1 MKFTA
6 IEKRAMK
13 ADPLGFA
20 AATPRKKLGQIIDE
34 LEARYSDPEQESPLS
49 DEQYDLI
56 HDYYWKGRKKP
67 AKKVGGVKNV
77 DITLEVPMNS
87 LDKFRTVSAN
97 KQAIFMRATSYV
109 ISDKED
115 GISLAIT
122 YDGGVPVLATTRG
135 ETGLVGKNVSKVIPL
150 LNIPKKIAYKKRFMV
165 RAEFTIDTKV
175 FKKHFPDDK
184 TGRNTAG
191 GLLNRD
197 VPDKNIAKFRV
208 ICYEILMGKNAGH
221 KLSDQ
226 LELLKKYGFDVVPY
240 IVVDKI
246 NEELLTDLHNQRK
259 KDAGRDIDGIV
270 VAKNQPY
277 VVTPGYPD
285 YSYAFKINSLET
297 AVRIVVEDVVWEETR
312 YGKWFPRIMIPPTII
327 GGVEVSFFTGHNNF
341 YIEHGYLKPKKK
353 KGEKVAKVPHEPRP
367 INKGAVILA
376 VRSGD
381 VIPYVMQVVKGA
393 KKASKPKAN
402 YAEDGVHLRVVYSH
416 EEGKTN
422 TRVVKELAHFFSELE
437 VDGLKRGGVQILVD
451 SGYDTVKKILKMS
464 RVEAQSLPG
473 FADKSGAQLHKA
485 LKACKPRMT
494 FLNVARGSAAFG
506 EGIGQSRLTALMET
520 VPDFMDHT
528 DKSVEELTKLV
539 KTVKG
544 LDKLAEQIAANLKT
558 FNKFCK
564 RNGITL
570 AAAEKQEVVSSAMEG
585 QRFLFTSIR
594 DAEVQAWIIANGGK
608 IATTV
613 NQATTLIVKDESASN
628 DKTKAAVSKGIPIVP
643 IAQFRKTNRI

>member
-6 IEKRAMK
+6 IQKRAMK

-20 AATPRKKLGQIIDE
+20 AALPRKELGKILDE
-34 LEARYSDPEQESPLS
+34 LDERYRENKEILS
-49 DEQYDLI
+49 DEQFDVM
-56 HDYYWKGRKKP
+56 HDFFWKGRKKP
-67 AKKVGGVKNV
+67 AKKVGGTKNV

-87 LDKFRTVSAN
+87 LDKFRTIGPA
-97 KQAIFMRATSYV
+97 KQLRFMKSTSYV

-135 ETGLVGKNVSKVIPL
+135 ETGLVGKDVSKVIPF

-197 VPDKNIAKFRV
+197 VPDKCIALFRV
-208 ICYEILMGKNAGH
+208 VVYEILMGKYVGH

-226 LELLKKYGFDVVPY
+226 LSLLKKYKFDVVPH

-259 KDAGRDIDGIV
+259 KEAGRDIDGIV

-277 VVTPGYPD
+277 VITPGYPD

-297 AVRIVVEDVVWEETR
+297 AVRLVVKDVVWEETR
-312 YGKWFPRIMIPPTII
+312 YGKWFPRVMIEPTII
-327 GGVEVSFFTGHNNF
+327 GGVEVSYFTGHNNF

-381 VIPYVMQVVKGA
+381 VIPYIMQVVKGA
-393 KKASKPKAN
+393 KTASKPHAN

-422 TRVVKELAHFFSELE
+422 TRVVKELTHFFSELE

-451 SGYDTVKKILKMS
+451 AGYDTVKKILKMS
-464 RVEAQSLPG
+464 LIEAQALPG
-473 FADKSGAQLHKA
+473 YADKSGAQLHKA
-485 LKACKPRMT
+485 LKACRPRMT

-506 EGIGQSRLTALMET
+506 EGIGPSRLTALMET
-520 VPDFMDHT
+520 VPDFMDHA
-528 DKSVEELTKLV
+528 DKSVEDLTKIV

-544 LDKLAEQIAANLKT
+544 LDKLAEQIAENLKT

-570 AAAEKQEVVSSAMEG
+570 AAAEKQEITGASMEG
-585 QRFLFTSIR
+585 QRILFTSIR
-594 DAEVQAWIIANGGK
+594 DAKVQAWIIANGGK

-613 NQATTLIVKDESASN
+613 NQATALIVKDENASN
-628 DKTKAAVSKGIPIVP
+628 DKTKAAGIKGIPVIP
-643 IAQFRKTNRI
+643 IAKFRKTNRI

>member
-6 IEKRAMK
+6 IQKRAMK
-13 ADPLGFA
+13 ANPLGFA
-20 AATPRKKLGQIIDE
+20 KSMPRKELGQIIDE

-49 DEQYDLI
+49 DEQYDLM
-56 HDYYWKGRKKP
+56 HDYYWKGKKKP

-87 LDKFRTVSAN
+87 LDKFRTVSSA
-97 KQAIFMRATSYV
+97 KQAIFMRASSYV

-135 ETGLVGKNVSKVIPL
+135 ETGLVGKDVSKVIPY
-150 LNIPKKIAYKKRFMV
+150 LNIPKSIAYKKRFMV

-175 FKKHFPDDK
+175 FKAHFPDDK

-197 VPDKNIAKFRV
+197 VPAPCIALFRV
-208 ICYEILMGKNAGH
+208 VCYEILLGKNAGH
-221 KLSDQ
+221 KLEDQ
-226 LELLKKYGFDVVPY
+226 LKLLKKYGFDVVPY
-240 IVVDKI
+240 IVVDAIDEEFMTEKH
-246 NEELLTDLHNQRK
+246 NERK
-259 KDAGRDIDGIV
+259 KKAKRDIDGIV

-277 VVTPGYPD
+277 KIEPGYPD
-285 YSYAFKINSLET
+285 YAYAFKINSLET
-297 AVRIVVEDVVWEETR
+297 AVRVVVKEVIWEETR
-312 YGKWFPRIMIPPTII
+312 YGKWFPRIMIEPTVI
-327 GGVEVSFFTGHNNF
+327 GGVLVTFFTGHNNY
-341 YIEHGYLKPKKK
+341 YIEHGHLKPKKK
-353 KGEKVAKVPHEPRP
+353 GEPVPYEPRP

-381 VIPYVMQVVKGA
+381 VIPYIMQVVKGA
-393 KKASKPKAN
+393 KTASKPEGAYKKK
-402 YAEDGVHLRVVYSH
+402 GVHLVVV
-416 EEGKTN
+416 ETQKTN

-437 VDGLKRGGVQILVD
+437 VDGLKRGGVQVLVD
-451 SGYDTVKKILKMS
+451 AGYDTVKKILKMS
-464 RVEAQSLPG
+464 RIEAQSLPG

-506 EGIGQSRLTALMET
+506 EGIGPSRLTALMET
-520 VPDFMDHT
+520 VPDFMDHA
-528 DKSVEELTKLV
+528 DKSVEELTKMV

-544 LDKLAEQIAANLKT
+544 LDKLAEQIAENLKT

-570 AAAEKQEVVSSAMEG
+570 AAAEKQEIVGNQMDG
-585 QRFLFTSIR
+585 QRILFTSIR

-613 NQATTLIVKDESASN
+613 NQATSLIVKDESASN
-628 DKTKAAVSKGIPIVP
+628 DKTKAAVSKGIPIIT

>member
-6 IEKRAMK
+6 IQKRAMK

-20 AATPRKKLGQIIDE
+20 ASLPRKELGKVLDE
-34 LEARYSDPEQESPLS
+34 LDERYRENKEILT
-49 DEQYDLI
+49 DEQFDVMHDL
-56 HDYYWKGRKKP
+56 YWKGRKKP
-67 AKKVGGVKNV
+67 AKKVGGTKNV

-87 LDKFRTVSAN
+87 LDKFRTIGPA
-97 KQAIFMRATSYV
+97 KQLRFMKSTSYV

-135 ETGLVGKNVSKVIPL
+135 ETGLVGKDVSKVIPF

-197 VPDKNIAKFRV
+197 VPDKCIAKFRV
-208 ICYEILMGKNAGH
+208 VCYEILMGKYAGH
-221 KLSDQ
+221 KLSEQ
-226 LELLKKYGFDVVPY
+226 LSLLKKYAFDVVPH

-259 KDAGRDIDGIV
+259 KEAGRDIDGIV

-277 VVTPGYPD
+277 VITPGYPD
-285 YSYAFKINSLET
+285 YAYAFKINSLET
-297 AVRIVVEDVVWEETR
+297 AVRLVVKDVVWEETR
-312 YGKWFPRIMIPPTII
+312 YGKWFPRVMIEPTII
-327 GGVEVSFFTGHNNF
+327 GGVEVSYFTGHNNF

-381 VIPYVMQVVKGA
+381 VIPYIMQVVEGA
-393 KKASKPKAN
+393 KTASKPSAN

-416 EEGKTN
+416 EAPKTN
-422 TRVVKELAHFFSELE
+422 TRVVKELTHFFSELE

-451 SGYDTVKKILKMS
+451 AGYDTVKKILKMS
-464 RVEAQSLPG
+464 RVEAQALPG
-473 FADKSGAQLHKA
+473 YADKSGAQLHKA

-520 VPDFMDHT
+520 VPDFMDHA
-528 DKSVEELTKLV
+528 DKPVPELTKIV

-544 LDKLAEQIAANLKT
+544 LDKLAEQIAENLKT
-558 FNKFCK
+558 FNKFCT

-570 AAAEKQEVVSSAMEG
+570 AAAEKQEVTGSAMEG
-585 QRFLFTSIR
+585 QRILFTSIR
-594 DAEVQAWIIANGGK
+594 NAEVQAWIIANGGK

-613 NQATTLIVKDESASN
+613 NQATALIVKDENASN
-628 DKTKAAVSKGIPIVP
+628 DKTKAAGLKGIPVIP
-643 IAQFRKTNRI
+643 IAKFRKTNRI

>member
-6 IEKRAMK
+6 IQKRAMK

-20 AATPRKKLGQIIDE
+20 AALPRKELGKILDE
-34 LEARYSDPEQESPLS
+34 LDERYRENKEILS
-49 DEQYDLI
+49 DEQFDVM
-56 HDYYWKGRKKP
+56 HDFFWKGRKKP
-67 AKKVGGVKNV
+67 AKKVGGTKNV

-87 LDKFRTVSAN
+87 LDKFRTIGTA
-97 KQAIFMRATSYV
+97 KQLRFMKSTSYV

-135 ETGLVGKNVSKVIPL
+135 ETGLVGKDVTKVIPH

-165 RAEFTIDTKV
+165 RAEFTIDSKV
-175 FKKHFPDDK
+175 FKAHFPDDK

-197 VPDKNIAKFRV
+197 VPAPCIALFRV
-208 ICYEILMGKNAGH
+208 VCYEILMGKYAWH
-221 KLSDQ
+221 KLSEQ
-226 LELLKKYGFDVVPY
+226 LSLLKKYAFDVVPY
-240 IVVDKI
+240 IVVDEI
-246 NEELLTDLHNQRK
+246 NEEFLTDLHNERK
-259 KDAGRDIDGIV
+259 KKAKRDIDGIV
-270 VAKNQPY
+270 VAKDQPY
-277 VVTPGYPD
+277 KVTPGYPD
-285 YSYAFKINSLET
+285 HSYAYKINSLET
-297 AVRIVVEDVVWEETR
+297 AVRLVVKDVVWEETR
-312 YGKWFPRIMIPPTII
+312 YGKWFPRVMIEPTII

-353 KGEKVAKVPHEPRP
+353 GEKAPHEPRP
-367 INKGAVILA
+367 INKGTVILA
-376 VRSGD
+376 CRSGD
-381 VIPYVMQVVKGA
+381 VIPYIMQVVKGA
-393 KKASKPKAN
+393 KTASKPKAN

-422 TRVVKELAHFFSELE
+422 TRVVKELTHFFSELE

-451 SGYDTVKKILKMS
+451 AGYDTVKKILKMS

-473 FADKSGAQLHKA
+473 YADKSGAQLYEA
-485 LKACKPRMT
+485 LKACRPRMT

-506 EGIGQSRLTALMET
+506 EGIGPSRLTALMET
-520 VPDFMDHT
+520 VPDFMDHA
-528 DKSVEELTKLV
+528 DKSVEDLTKIV

-544 LDKLAEQIAANLKT
+544 LDKLAEQIAENLRT

-570 AAAEKQEVVSSAMEG
+570 AAAKKQEIVGNQLEG
-585 QRFLFTSIR
+585 QRILFTSIR
-594 DAEVQAWIIANGGK
+594 DAKLQAWIIANGGK

-613 NQATTLIVKDESASN
+613 NQATALIVKDKNASN
-628 DKTKAAVSKGIPIVP
+628 DKTKAADLKGIPVIP
-643 IAQFRKTNRI
+643 IDQFRTKNRI